1 MIIKTLKWVGGVDG
15 YLEIIDQRKLPGE
28 YKTLRCS
35 NVKQLYDAIKTL
47 AVRGAPAIGVAGAYG
62 AVLALQ
68 KNIYRR
74 ARGDLRDKYK
84 INSANSAASA
94 VKVLKRDSEYLASSR
109 PTAVNLRWA
118 IERVVK
124 CAENRGTGNQGIRKS
139 GTIYGL
145 RKVVL
150 KEANVIC
157 REDVE
162 MCRKIGVNGARFVT
176 RASSP
181 WKHGQDGRATVS
193 ILTHCNAGALA
204 TAGQGTALSVLYEAK
219 KRGKKFRVFVDE
231 TRPLLQGARLTA
243 WELKR
248 AKIDTTVICDNMA
261 AALMRAGKIDMVITG
276 ADRIASNGDAA
287 NKTGT
292 YGLSVLAKAHH
303 IPFYIAA
310 PSSTFDLKTKTGKD
324 IPIEQRSADEVRLWH
339 GLPARGNTASPQDA
353 LRRMAVL
360 QIVPDGVNIYNP
372 AFDVT
377 PAENITAI
385 ITERGVIEKPNA
397 HKIAKH
403 LA

>member
-1 MIIKTLKWVGGVDG
+1 MIIKTLKWTGGVDG
-15 YLEIIDQRKLPGE
+15 YLEIIDQRKLPAE
-28 YKTLRCS
+28 YKIIRCC

-62 AVLALQ
+62 AVLSLQ
-68 KNIYRR
+68 GISK
-74 ARGDLRDKYK
+74 
-84 INSANSAASA
+84 NSAVSA
-94 VKVLKRDSEYLASSR
+94 VKSLKRDCEYLASSR

-118 IERVVK
+118 IERIVK
-124 CAENRGTGNQGIRKS
+124 CAVKNARGTL
-139 GTIYGL
+139 YEL

-150 KEANVIC
+150 KEANDIC

-162 MCRKIGVNGARFVT
+162 MCRKIGDNGARFV
-176 RASSP
+176 
-181 WKHGQDGRATVS
+181 KNGMG

-261 AALMRAGKIDMVITG
+261 AALMRDGKIDMVITG
-276 ADRIASNGDAA
+276 ADRIAGNGDAA

-292 YGLSVLAKAHH
+292 YGLSVLAKTHH

-324 IPIEQRSADEVRLWH
+324 IPIEQRSADEIRFY
-339 GLPARGNTASPQDA
+339 NDK
-353 LRRMAVL
+353 
-360 QIVPDGVNIYNP
+360 QITPDDVDIYNP

-385 ITERGVIEKPNA
+385 ITERGVIEKPNGRRV
-397 HKIAKH
+397 KKH
-403 LA
+403 FML